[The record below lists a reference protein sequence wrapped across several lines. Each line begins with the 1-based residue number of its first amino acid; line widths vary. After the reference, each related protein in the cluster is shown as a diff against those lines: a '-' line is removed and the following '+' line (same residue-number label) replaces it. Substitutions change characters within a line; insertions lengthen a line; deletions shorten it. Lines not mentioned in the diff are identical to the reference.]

1 MRLWAYTKK
10 RLPVNW
16 SESMKIV
23 QVNKTYAPHIGGVE
37 TTVTTM
43 AEGLCRKPGIS
54 VEVLVCNPQRSVRVQ
69 HSVVNGVSV
78 TYAPR
83 WGTLASLP
91 ASPTYMMHLSRMS
104 GDILH
109 VHEPFPW
116 VDLAATLFPR
126 IRRQFRR
133 IVVTWHGDVV
143 RQRWALSVY
152 KPLLGRFFPLVD
164 RILVSSPVLAENSEF
179 LEPYRDKCEVL
190 PLGVDLDWTRNRSR
204 RAEQVELIKR
214 QHAAPIV
221 LFVGR
226 LVYYKGI
233 QFLVEAMAGVP
244 GAHLIIIG
252 SGPLRAQ
259 IEQQITA
266 LALNDRVTIMHHLD
280 AEDLHA
286 YYEACD
292 LFVLPSTERS
302 EAYGL
307 VQVEAMASQ
316 KPVISTEIHTG
327 TTFVNLDGVS
337 GVVVPPRD
345 ACALAGAVR
354 GLLAN
359 EGLRG
364 QLGRRGEERALRE
377 FSASRMVD
385 RLVDVYER
393 LLSQDAGKG
402 GR

>member
-1 MRLWAYTKK
+1 
-10 RLPVNW
+10 
-16 SESMKIV
+16 MKIL

-37 TTVTTM
+37 TTVATM
-43 AEGLCRKPGIS
+43 AEGLSRKEGMS
-54 VEVLVCNPQRSVRVQ
+54 VEVLVCNPQRSVRME
-69 HSVVNGVSV
+69 HKVVNGVNV
-78 TYAPR
+78 TYAPN

-91 ASPTYMMHLSRMS
+91 TSPTFMTHLSGMT

-109 VHEPFPW
+109 VHEPFPL
-116 VDLAATLFPR
+116 VDLAAVVFPR
-126 IRRQFRR
+126 IRRRFRR

-152 KPLLGRFFPLVD
+152 KPLLGRFFPVVD
-164 RILVSSPVLAENSEF
+164 KILVSSPVLVENSEF
-179 LEPYRDKCEVL
+179 LADYRDKCEVL
-190 PLGVDLDWTRNRSR
+190 PLGVDLDWTRDRSR
-204 RAEQVELIKR
+204 RAAQVAAIR
-214 QHAAPIV
+214 QQHAAPIV

-233 QFLVEAMAGVP
+233 QYLVEAMVGVP
-244 GAHLIIIG
+244 GAKLIIIG

-259 IEQQITA
+259 IDQQIKA
-266 LALNDRVTIMHHLD
+266 LGLCERVTILHHLD
-280 AEDLHA
+280 ADDLHA

-307 VQVEAMASQ
+307 VQVEAMASR

-327 TTFVNLDGVS
+327 TTFVNLNGVS

-345 ACALAGAVR
+345 ARSLAEAIR
-354 GLLAN
+354 GLLADQAFS
-359 EGLRG
+359 EK
-364 QLGRRGEERALRE
+364 LGRQGEERALRE

-393 LLSQDAGKG
+393 LLSQGAREG